1 MVVVGGEKNW
11 WMRGEWMKMWKRV
24 VEDESAWVEVLDNGW
39 KWMHGAGGAWI
50 EAGESG
56 KVVGGACG
64 WRWVGDNG

>member
-1 MVVVGGEKNW
+1 M
-11 WMRGEWMKMWKRV
+11 
-24 VEDESAWVEVLDNGW
+24 EDESAWVEVLDNGW

-64 WRWVGDNG
+64 WRWVGVNG